1 MGFEKE
7 LEMKLAMVVAAT
19 VTALTSISL
28 QAQQADATTPAGDSA
43 KVTYAPT
50 AGGFGDLAASH
61 AYEMSSVVCEL
72 QGKLDSLTAKVGD
85 RVVLKTRDKVL
96 TSDGTVIPSGARFV
110 GHVAQVETYDPDRG
124 PALIAIAFDHV
135 EMKNGQSFAVYTLIR
150 GLMQASM
157 MNRGEMRND
166 GMGGMPVPLG
176 PGVNGGRMGPDYG
189 GMAPVNVAGSGTGQM
204 DRVSNTDAAEKNK
217 ADTTAGST
225 DDTTVQPNGGS
236 NTDTGAHAFAAA
248 RAVPR
253 PTGIRGVMLAGNST
267 SSGVL
272 LAPVNDI
279 HFDSGTQIQLGVA
292 ADR

>member
-1 MGFEKE
+1 
-7 LEMKLAMVVAAT
+7 MKLTITFAVA
-19 VTALTSISL
+19 VTAFTSVSL
-28 QAQQADATTPAGDSA
+28 LAQQADETTSAGDSA

-61 AYEMSSVVCEL
+61 AYEMTPVVCEL

-96 TSDGTVIPSGARFV
+96 TSDGTVIPSGAHLV
-110 GHVAQVETYDPDRG
+110 GQVTEVETYDADRG
-124 PALIAIAFDHV
+124 PALIAIAFDRV
-135 EMKNGQSFAVYTLIR
+135 EMKNGQSIAVYTLIR
-150 GLMQASM
+150 RLMPASM
-157 MNRGEMRND
+157 MNHDQMRND

-189 GMAPVNVAGSGTGQM
+189 GMAPVNVAGSGTGQV
-204 DRVSNTDAAEKNK
+204 DRDSETNATERNK
-217 ADTTAGST
+217 ADNTVGST
-225 DDTTVQPNGGS
+225 DDTTVQPSGGS

>member
-1 MGFEKE
+1 MNAA
-7 LEMKLAMVVAAT
+7 LALAIVVT
-19 VTALTSISL
+19 TLTSISAL
-28 QAQQADATTPAGDSA
+28 AQQQDQTTPAGDSA

-50 AGGFGDLAASH
+50 AGEFGDLAASH
-61 AYEMSSVVCEL
+61 AYEMIPVVCEL

-96 TSDGTVIPSGARFV
+96 TSNGTVIPSGAHVV
-110 GHVAQVETYDPDRG
+110 GQVTQVETYDPDRG
-124 PALIAIAFDHV
+124 PALIAIAFDRV
-135 EMKNGQSFAVYTLIR
+135 EMKNGQSIAVYTLIR

-176 PGVNGGRMGPDYG
+176 QGVNGGRMSPDYG
-189 GMAPVNVAGSGTGQM
+189 GMTPVAGSEAGQM
-204 DRVSNTDAAEKNK
+204 DPVSDTNATERNK
-217 ADTTAGST
+217 ADTTPGST
-225 DDTTVQPNGGS
+225 DDTTLQPSGGS
-236 NTDTGAHAFAAA
+236 NSPTGAHAFAAA
-248 RAVPR
+248 RAVPH

-272 LAPVNDI
+272 LAPVHDL
-279 HFDSGTQIQLGVA
+279 HFESGTQIQLGVA

>member
-1 MGFEKE
+1 
-7 LEMKLAMVVAAT
+7 MKLAMVVTAV
-19 VTALTSISL
+19 VTTLISISL
-28 QAQQADATTPAGDSA
+28 PAQQVEETTPAGDST

-96 TSDGTVIPSGARFV
+96 TSNGTVIPSGARFV
-110 GHVAQVETYDPDRG
+110 GHVTEVETYDPDRG
-124 PALIAIAFDHV
+124 PALIAIAFDRV
-135 EMKNGQSFAVYTLIR
+135 EMKNGQSIAVYTLIR

-166 GMGGMPVPLG
+166 GMGGMPVPLV
-176 PGVNGGRMGPDYG
+176 PEVNGGRMGPDYG
-189 GMAPVNVAGSGTGQM
+189 GTPVSVAGSETGPM
-204 DRVSNTDAAEKNK
+204 DRVSDTDATGRNK

-225 DDTTVQPNGGS
+225 DDRTVQTSGGS

-248 RAVPR
+248 RAVPH

-272 LAPVNDI
+272 LAPVHDI